1 MTYLG
6 TGSNWRHALE
16 INKEVNGV
24 RGERLNS
31 ILEEL
36 TILVEQEE
44 DESAKDK
51 NPDI

>member
-1 MTYLG
+1 MLLRST
-6 TGSNWRHALE
+6 R
-16 INKEVNGV
+16 EVNGV

-36 TILVEQEE
+36 TILVEQE